1 MTYRQ
6 VRGCAAS
13 VSPKTRPKVHLP
25 ARSAPR
31 LRRNPRP
38 AARTP
43 GKTHRYLNGGRV
55 LQSFQAGAAIGFLI
69 AAAVSSHRLP
79 SLRTHATA
87 WQNFWKKLACGKTP
101 LAEDCIFE
109 KFCQVPD
116 YYIYLAANFFW
127 QDFSKKSAG
136 LDTASACQQV
146 TKIQFQ
152 FQFVYSQPIRIEAE
166 KGRTLN

>member
-69 AAAVSSHRLP
+69 AATVSSHRLP

-87 WQNFWKKLACGKTP
+87 LQNFWKKLACGKTP
-101 LAEDCIFE
+101 LAQVSIFE
-109 KFCQVPD
+109 KFCKVPD
-116 YYIYLAANFFW
+116 Y
-127 QDFSKKSAG
+127 
-136 LDTASACQQV
+136 
-146 TKIQFQ
+146 
-152 FQFVYSQPIRIEAE
+152 
-166 KGRTLN
+166 